1 MTKKRRVAA
10 PARLR
15 SSLKARATR
24 RPPRRRAFSE
34 GDVRS
39 KLPKREATG
48 RRPTSSGGSS
58 AETVAHFQALQAA
71 AASAA
76 LAEVYEWL
84 GDAVIGELVGRCLLS
99 QFHRT
104 PLSARVFRNLRLAVV
119 TNRNLAQVHD
129 AMGYGG
135 VRRRS
140 LSALAADGTPAAWKP
155 LKMKER
161 ADVVEAVVGELVLRL
176 HAQKQRPGLEDG
188 NAYRTHLD
196 AVVATM
202 LQTHFAERT
211 RVAAERG
218 ETVMAAKGPL
228 SVAFN
233 PFSCLPDEQL
243 DEDTGELV
251 VHDGVFEHEAFA
263 EQEEEEDELDRSFSD
278 LIEEYKDVQPTT
290 ASAQHHYFPPVGV
303 TSTHSKMHEDSGLVQ
318 LTQRAMLEVNEAHVL
333 RTSSEIFEVFKVY
346 GMAVLSERMSLA
358 LALPHVSLSSQHR
371 GSFAVTPARL
381 TRQRQLVLSVANLA
395 SCAIALGI
403 AQPSASEE
411 DKSGVSVE
419 DEEAA
424 ARRLQEQRGRANTL
438 RAFAGFHSAVA
449 TTSSTAAMQ
458 RSNILVSAICATLH
472 GAVIPHAAEEENT
485 ITPSS
490 NSGSP
495 ALLGIPEREPLVDLM
510 RAVGETR
517 MFMNSKACDELH
529 AKGERPVPAA
539 TSEAKH
545 EPQVSLLLRRCD
557 SDQVEDLFDTLE
569 KEQNRQRQL
578 SEAKAA
584 SQQQQKRN
592 AKKKKSH
599 LSTDGTGPAGVRL
612 PGSLDR
618 FLHRRFLFCLEEIVV
633 LFAQRKTEECRGQI
647 ARFEHDLEPCADP
660 ASFRKWEVSTSTLTL
675 AMRDSF
681 YRLLLHDVCQFHAV
695 VSSSRSTRDGTR
707 ITQLRLP
714 LHYTWAKVATRI
726 TTEQQACC

>member
-1 MTKKRRVAA
+1 MTKKRRAAA

-39 KLPKREATG
+39 KREATG
-48 RRPTSSGGSS
+48 RKPTPSGGSS
-58 AETVAHFQALQAA
+58 AETVAHFQALQTA
-71 AASAA
+71 AASTA

-99 QFHRT
+99 QFHRA

-140 LSALAADGTPAAWKP
+140 VSALAADGTPAAWKP

-188 NAYRTHLD
+188 NAYRAHLD
-196 AVVATM
+196 AVVAAM

-211 RVAAERG
+211 RAAAERG
-218 ETVMAAKGPL
+218 ETMMAAKGPL

-251 VHDGVFEHEAFA
+251 VHDGVFEHEAFT
-263 EQEEEEDELDRSFSD
+263 EQEGEEGELDRSFSD

-290 ASAQHHYFPPVGV
+290 ATAQHHYFPPVGV
-303 TSTHSKMHEDSGLVQ
+303 TSTHSKVHEDPALMQ
-318 LTQRAMLEVNEAHVL
+318 LTQRAMLEVDEAHVL
-333 RTSSEIFEVFKVY
+333 RTSSEIFEVFKIY

-358 LALPHVSLSSQHR
+358 LALPHVSLSSHHR
-371 GSFAVTPARL
+371 GSFTVTPARL

-395 SCAIALGI
+395 SCAIVLGI

-419 DEEAA
+419 NEEAA
-424 ARRLQEQRGRANTL
+424 TRRLQEERGRANTL

-449 TTSSTAAMQ
+449 TTSSTAATQ
-458 RSNILVSAICATLH
+458 RSNILVSAICAALH
-472 GAVIPHAAEEENT
+472 GAVIPQTTEEENA

-495 ALLGIPEREPLVDLM
+495 VLLGIPEREPLVDLM

-517 MFMNSKACDELH
+517 VFMNSKTCDDLH

-539 TSEAKH
+539 TSKAKR
-545 EPQVSLLLRRCD
+545 EPQVSLLLRQCD

-578 SEAKAA
+578 SEARAA

-592 AKKKKSH
+592 AKKKKKSH

-633 LFAQRKTEECRGQI
+633 LFAQRKTAECRGQI
-647 ARFEHDLEPCADP
+647 ARFERDLEPCAD
-660 ASFRKWEVSTSTLTL
+660 ASSFRKWEVSTSTLTL

-726 TTEQQACC
+726 TSEQQARC